1 MKQMLFDHASKLL
14 QIVTDFEIY
23 LDQIA
28 VPTPTFDFTNELK
41 AEIAD
46 LFQTA
51 LYYTNVICD
60 TNLYLLEVV
69 FTDNRKRELHLN
81 NSALALQLLT
91 YYHERVDV
99 SRVGMVR
106 L

>member
-14 QIVTDFEIY
+14 QITTDLEIY
-23 LDQIA
+23 LDQIP

-51 LYYTNVICD
+51 FLTTNVICD
-60 TNLYLLEVV
+60 SHLYLMEIT
-69 FTDNRKRELHLN
+69 FTDNHKRELHLN
-81 NSALALQLLT
+81 NSALALELLN
-91 YYHERVDV
+91 YYHSRDDV
-99 SRVGMVR
+99 KRAGLVR

>member
-1 MKQMLFDHASKLL
+1 MKQMLFDHANSLL
-14 QIVTDFEIY
+14 KTVTDLEIY
-23 LDQIA
+23 LDQVN

-51 LYYTNVICD
+51 FLTTNVICD
-60 TNLYLLEVV
+60 SHLYLVEIT
-69 FTDNRKRELHLN
+69 FTDNHKRELHLN
-81 NSALALQLLT
+81 NSALALELLS
-91 YYHERVDV
+91 YYHSREDV
-99 SRVGMVR
+99 SRAGLVR